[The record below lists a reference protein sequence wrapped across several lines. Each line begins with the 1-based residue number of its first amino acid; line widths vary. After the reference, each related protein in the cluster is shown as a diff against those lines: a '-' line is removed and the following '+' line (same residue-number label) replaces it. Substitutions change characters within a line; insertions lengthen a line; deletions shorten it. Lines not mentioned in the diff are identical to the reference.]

1 MTQRNRN
8 TPAALEPLRLPEL
21 RARYQEVL
29 GEPARSPNRTYLIR
43 RILEAAASTPARRKS
58 AEAAPPQSKAKAK
71 PSTKA
76 RTSAPTAPAKPE
88 RGRYSDMTVEE
99 LQQKY
104 AEVIGRATGS
114 SERSYLIWKLREAEK
129 GRIRTGPRPERPRK
143 SDSDMQIVPLRLE
156 ATVVERVDRTW
167 RDRSIPN
174 RTEFLRRA
182 MAHYLRHLGAADTAA
197 LLEASH

>member
-8 TPAALEPLRLPEL
+8 TPAALEALRLPEL

-29 GEPARSPNRTYLIR
+29 GEPARSPNRKFLIR
-43 RILEAAASTPARRKS
+43 RIIEAAANTPARRKS
-58 AEAAPPQSKAKAK
+58 AEAAPPQPKTKPSSKARA
-71 PSTKA
+71 A
-76 RTSAPTAPAKPE
+76 APTPPAKPE
-88 RGRYSDMTVEE
+88 RGRYRDMSIEQ

-104 AEVIGRATGS
+104 TEVIGRGTS
-114 SERSYLIWKLREAEK
+114 SDNKGYLLWKLREAEK

>member
-1 MTQRNRN
+1 MTQRTRN
-8 TPAALEPLRLPEL
+8 TAAALEALRLPEL

-29 GEPARSPNRTYLIR
+29 GKPARSPNRTHLIR
-43 RILEAAASTPARRKS
+43 RILEASASAPARRKS
-58 AEAAPPQSKAKAK
+58 AEAAPPKPKAK

-76 RTSAPTAPAKPE
+76 RAAAPTPPAKPE
-88 RGRYSDMTVEE
+88 RGRYRDMTIEE

-104 AEVIGRATGS
+104 VEVIGRATGS

>member
-1 MTQRNRN
+1 MTQRTRN
-8 TPAALEPLRLPEL
+8 TAAALEALRLPEL

-58 AEAAPPQSKAKAK
+58 AEAAPPQPKAK

-76 RTSAPTAPAKPE
+76 RAAAPTPPVKPE
-88 RGRYSDMTVEE
+88 RGRYRDLTIEQ

-104 AEVIGRATGS
+104 TDVIGRATS
-114 SERSYLIWKLREAEK
+114 SSDKGYLLWKLREAEK

-182 MAHYLRHLGAADTAA
+182 MAHYLRHLGATDTAA
-197 LLEASH
+197 LLEASS

>member
-8 TPAALEPLRLPEL
+8 TAAALEALRLPEL

-29 GEPARSPNRTYLIR
+29 GEPARSPNRKFLIR
-43 RILEAAASTPARRKS
+43 RILEAAACTPARRKS
-58 AEAAPPQSKAKAK
+58 AEAAPSQPKAK
-71 PSTKA
+71 PNAKA
-76 RTSAPTAPAKPE
+76 RAATSTPPAKPD
-88 RGRYSDMTVEE
+88 RGRYCDMTVEE
-99 LQQKY
+99 LRQKY
-104 AEVIGRATGS
+104 VEVIGRGTSS
-114 SERSYLIWKLREAEK
+114 SEKGYLVWKLREAEK

-156 ATVVERVDRTW
+156 ATVVERFDRTW